1 MQCME
6 NNDIAGMY
14 AIVHELH
21 NTKDDKGVDLTSKGM
36 ELLEDDHQ
44 EWHGQQVQGSTT
56 QNLNLHQTG
65 IQGTLYAQ

>member
-44 EWHGQQVQGSTT
+44 E
-56 QNLNLHQTG
+56 
-65 IQGTLYAQ
+65 